1 MNKKW
6 AVEYDKRFAFM
17 RRLCSVRWL
26 RCTYE
31 WLFVVSLIFSL
42 VIFCCN
48 SVSIQYFKGSK
59 LRKQDFT
66 QRQKLETKKFPF
78 LNSFQ
83 ILSRGKLKT
92 VFVLFSYYLYHEFSN
107 KEWICIVILG
117 LKSPFFKNSIWSLF
131 KQSSICRLRSRLG
144 R

>member
-1 MNKKW
+1 MSGKVK
-6 AVEYDKRFAFM
+6 
-17 RRLCSVRWL
+17 LLSVCFFFL
-26 RCTYE
+26 QT
-31 WLFVVSLIFSL
+31 LFVNALCINDVLSRILYVVCLISSL

-48 SVSIQYFKGSK
+48 SVNIQYFKGSK

-92 VFVLFSYYLYHEFSN
+92 VFVLFSYNLYYEFSN
-107 KEWICIVILG
+107 KEWICIVILRIE
-117 LKSPFFKNSIWSLF
+117 SPFYTEKPFS
-131 KQSSICRLRSRLG
+131 
-144 R
+144 

>member
-1 MNKKW
+1 MSGIVKLLSVYFFLADFICECFMNK
-6 AVEYDKRFAFM
+6 R
-17 RRLCSVRWL
+17 CSFKDLV
-26 RCTYE
+26 C
-31 WLFVVSLIFSL
+31 LISSL

-48 SVSIQYFKGSK
+48 SVNIQYFKGSK

-92 VFVLFSYYLYHEFSN
+92 VFVLFSYNLYYEFPN
-107 KEWICIVILG
+107 KEWICIAILRIYTE
-117 LKSPFFKNSIWSLF
+117 KPFS
-131 KQSSICRLRSRLG
+131 
-144 R
+144 